1 MYNLRSLRLIKD
13 NSELSSFKYFPY
25 NLCRELTLG
34 KFIDSHIINYRI
46 ICDDKNFKNDL
57 IEIIN
62 ELPEIEK
69 RIIELRYGVNDDKL
83 KTQKEIINELHL
95 TKKSCDDFNYHIF
108 KAFREIVNKLNKKYK
123 GVK

>member
-1 MYNLRSLRLIKD
+1 MYNLRSLRNIKD
-13 NSELSSFKYFPY
+13 NGKLSFFKYFPY
-25 NLCRELTLG
+25 NLCRELSLCS
-34 KFIDSHIINYRI
+34 FIDYRI
-46 ICDDKNFKNDL
+46 IDDNKNLKNDL

-69 RIIELRYGVNDDKL
+69 RIIELRYGVNDNKL

-95 TKKSCDDFNYHIF
+95 TKESCDDFNYHIF
-108 KAFREIVNKLNKKYK
+108 KAFREIANKLNKKYK

>member
-1 MYNLRSLRLIKD
+1 MYNLRSLRNIKD
-13 NSELSSFKYFPY
+13 NSELSFFKYFPY
-25 NLCRELTLG
+25 NLCRELSLCE
-34 KFIDSHIINYRI
+34 FIDYRI
-46 ICDDKNFKNDL
+46 IYRIIDDNKNLKNDL

-69 RIIELRYGVNDDKL
+69 RIIELRYGVNDNKL

-95 TKKSCDDFNYHIF
+95 TKELFNSFRHHIF
-108 KAFREIVNKLNKKYK
+108 KAFGEIANKLNKKYK